1 MTKYKKDKD
10 KLSPNQQINQIKVN
24 TKALKAP
31 KKLEIGTK
39 TSANFFRDP
48 KWILFTLSRY
58 KFVSKMLIGKKNVL
72 EVGCGDGFGASI
84 VKQSIENLTCV
95 ELDERMIIESK
106 KIHPFK
112 SKIKFVKHDFI
123 VGPIKLIK
131 YDACYC
137 LDVLEHIDLINESL
151 FIGNICKSLHEKSVG
166 IFGMPSLE
174 SQVYASQISKEGH
187 VNCKSAEQ
195 LKVLMNS
202 FFETVFIFSMNDEV
216 LHTGYHPMSQYL
228 IALCSHPKKL

>member
-1 MTKYKKDKD
+1 MNRIKK
-10 KLSPNQQINQIKVN
+10 INQIQVN
-24 TKALKAP
+24 TKALETP
-31 KKLEIGTK
+31 QKLEIGTK

-58 KFVSKMLIGKKNVL
+58 KFVSKMLIGRKNVF

-84 VKQSIENLTCV
+84 VQQAVGSLTCI
-95 ELDERMIIESK
+95 ELDARMISESK

-112 SKIKFVKHDFI
+112 NQIKFIQHDFI
-123 VGPIKLIK
+123 ERPIKIIK

-137 LDVLEHIDLINESL
+137 LDVLEHIDINYESQ
-151 FIGNICKSLHEKSVG
+151 FVDNICKSLHKNGIG

-187 VNCKSAEQ
+187 VNCKSGDQ
-195 LKVLMNS
+195 LKLFMNK
-202 FFETVFIFSMNDEV
+202 FFDTVFIFSMNDEV
-216 LHTGYHPMSQYL
+216 LHTGFHPMSQYL
-228 IALCSHPKKL
+228 IALCSHPKK